1 MFFINV
7 YYFELVAKYR
17 KTPNRTHM
25 ALNTPRR
32 MLLAAAAGLA
42 LSTWLTRSRAAAGV
56 PPLGAGRFDRTSTAE
71 EVTAGIDLTGKTVLI
86 TGCSSGIGKETLR
99 VLILRGAHVY
109 GLAPTLDKAE
119 SGCAAARGPGIT
131 GIATAFAC
139 DHTDF
144 ASIVACANAVQKL
157 KTPVDM
163 LICNAG
169 VNLQRLEQVNGIE
182 KDFVI
187 NHLGHFILV
196 NRLLS
201 LVRAAPQGRV
211 AVVGSGASYYAP
223 AAGIEFDN
231 LSGERDYDFM
241 KMYGQSKL
249 ANGLFAH
256 ELARRLKGTTTTAN
270 VLTPGVV
277 DTPMNRNLVGTA
289 VIPADFDFKKLKT
302 VAQGAATLCYVATS
316 PDLEGVSGQYFE
328 DCRSVKPDARMLD
341 DALAARLWTVSE
353 QLTRAYLLR
362 G

>member
-1 MFFINV
+1 MTQN
-7 YYFELVAKYR
+7 LG
-17 KTPNRTHM
+17 
-25 ALNTPRR
+25 RR
-32 MLLAAAAGLA
+32 ILITGTAGLA
-42 LSTWLTRSRAAAGV
+42 FSTLLNFRSRSAGNAPAAA
-56 PPLGAGRFDRTSTAE
+56 PARFGKNSTAE
-71 EVTAGIDLTGKTVLI
+71 EVTAGMDLTGKTALI
-86 TGCSSGIGKETLR
+86 TGCSSGIGQETLR
-99 VLILRGAHVY
+99 VLVLRGAHVY
-109 GLAPTLDKAE
+109 GLAPSLDRAE
-119 SGCAAARGPGIT
+119 SGCAAARGT
-131 GIATAFAC
+131 GIKGSATPFAC

-144 ASIVACANAVQKL
+144 PSIVACADAVL
-157 KTPVDM
+157 RLGAPLDM

-201 LVRAAPQGRV
+201 LVRAAPQGRIV
-211 AVVGSGASYYAP
+211 VVGSGASYFAP

-256 ELARRLKGTTTTAN
+256 ELARRLRDTTTTAN
-270 VLTPGVV
+270 ALTPGVV
-277 DTPMNRNLVGTA
+277 DTPMNRNLTGTT
-289 VIPADFDFKKLKT
+289 VIPADFDFKKLKS
-302 VAQGAATLCYVATS
+302 VAQGAATTCYVATS
-316 PDLEGVSGQYFE
+316 PDLKGVSGQYFE
-328 DCRSVKPDARMLD
+328 DCHNAKPGAHMLD

-353 QLTRAYLLR
+353 QLSRGYLVP